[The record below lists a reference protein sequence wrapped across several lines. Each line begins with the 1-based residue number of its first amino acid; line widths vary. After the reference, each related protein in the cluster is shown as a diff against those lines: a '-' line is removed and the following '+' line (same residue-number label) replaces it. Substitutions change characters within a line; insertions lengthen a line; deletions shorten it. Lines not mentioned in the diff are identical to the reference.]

1 MKVISGIYKGRK
13 IIVYDIEGNM
23 PTIDRVKE
31 SLFAMIQEN
40 IPQSVVLDLF
50 AGSGNLGIESLS
62 RQAKYVYFIDHNKK
76 AIYTI
81 KNNIK
86 TIGIDNCTVIHD
98 DFEKALKFLKD
109 KKIKFDL
116 IFLDPPYETDYIK
129 ISLAAIEK
137 YNLLATNG
145 LIICESNSK
154 DKIITSKKF
163 LELKEKKYGDKWV
176 VILQQI

>member
-13 IIVYDIEGNM
+13 IIGYDIEGTR

-76 AIYTI
+76 DIYTI

-86 TIGIDNCTVIHD
+86 TIGIDNCNVIHD
-98 DFEKALKFLKD
+98 DF
-109 KKIKFDL
+109 
-116 IFLDPPYETDYIK
+116 
-129 ISLAAIEK
+129 
-137 YNLLATNG
+137 
-145 LIICESNSK
+145 
-154 DKIITSKKF
+154 
-163 LELKEKKYGDKWV
+163 
-176 VILQQI
+176 

>member
-13 IIVYDIEGNM
+13 INGYNIEGTR

-40 IPQSVVLDLF
+40 IPKSIVLDLF

-62 RQAKYVYFIDHNKK
+62 RQAKYVYFVDHNKK
-76 AIYTI
+76 AISTI
-81 KNNIK
+81 KTNIN
-86 TIGIDNCTVIHD
+86 TIGINNCTIIYD
-98 DFEKALKFLKD
+98 DYQKALKNLKD
-109 KKIKFDL
+109 KNIKFDL

-129 ISLAAIEK
+129 KSLESIAK
-137 YNLLATNG
+137 YDLLATNG

-154 DKIITSKKF
+154 DKIIPSKTQK
-163 LELKEKKYGDKWV
+163 EIKEKKYGDKWV